1 MASLY
6 TCAEN
11 LWIEGLKV
19 AYVLISVCIL
29 SQALELCD
37 MSLHE
42 LIASIGEY
50 KYWHKEKST
59 RSSGRKRH
67 GRDLDNDDEKDNDIS
82 LATREMLLQ
91 IASGVRHLHSLRIV
105 HRDLKV
111 STCAPLP
118 PCICL
123 SCCTS
128 CLSLRKS
135 QYLNI
140 SLSIHSAL

>member
-1 MASLY
+1 MF
-6 TCAEN
+6 
-11 LWIEGLKV
+11 
-19 AYVLISVCIL
+19 ISVCIL

-42 LIASIGEY
+42 LIAAIGEY
-50 KYWHKEKST
+50 KYWHKEKS
-59 RSSGRKRH
+59 SSGRKRH

-111 STCAPLP
+111 G
-118 PCICL
+118 CIRL
-123 SCCTS
+123 SSSTS

-140 SLSIHSAL
+140 SLSLSLCQSILLCNLTCTVPALPSSASKHSSGTPR